1 MVEWIGGGLD
11 VCCDE
16 TNGFIPV
23 DIASGQ
29 ERPAELPWVYD
40 KKSLRFRN
48 KSSESAIFQS

>member
-1 MVEWIGGGLD
+1 VVEWIGGGLD